1 MTGALLVDAL
11 IDDRYLVLRHL
22 ADGGMA
28 SVYLALDKR
37 LDRQVALKVMRPDL
51 VRDAVFVER
60 FQREAR
66 AVAQL
71 SHPNVVGVF
80 DQGQDGEQVFLTMEF
95 VKGRTLRSVLD
106 SEGAM
111 TPREA
116 LRILR
121 QILAAL
127 ASAHLAE
134 IVHRDVKPENVLISD
149 NGDVKVA
156 DFGLARTV
164 NSVTAGTTGST
175 ILGTVSYLAPEQ
187 VEHGIATPRSDVYA
201 AGLVFYEMLTGAKAV
216 DGDSPIQV
224 AYQHV
229 HGEIPQPSALRPGLS
244 PVLDQLVALATRR
257 EAHERPVDA
266 EIFLHEVM
274 EAERSLTR
282 KELDLTP
289 PGVSGAASGIA
300 HTARVHRPTQPV
312 PVMNPGGEEIATR
325 RGRRTGPVPTN
336 VLRRDVS
343 GARSPLSSRLGP
355 LQAFSPRQLAVFA
368 TTAVLF
374 LSGLLGWYL
383 LAGPGSERTVPE
395 LSGMS
400 QEQAIAAL
408 EAVDLRAEI
417 IPIYSE
423 NVRSGLVV
431 SIDPVRGSVVRRST
445 AVAVSISKGKDRVS
459 IPEVVNQPL
468 DEAKKAIADARL
480 SLGKVSEEFNESV
493 KAGQIVSADP
503 VPGTSV
509 KPSTQVNLVVSKGRK
524 PIDVKDWTGK
534 PFAEAKNTLE
544 RDGLVAQVSGE
555 EFHNDV
561 PQGSVIKQTPA
572 NGTLFK
578 GGQVSFTISK
588 GSELVKIPKVR
599 GSSESQA
606 VEALRAVGLEV
617 DVDRFAGGLF
627 GMAHSTNPKAGSSVP
642 RGTRVVLRVL

>member
-1 MTGALLVDAL
+1 MTSALLVDTL

-51 VRDAVFVER
+51 VRDSVFVER
-60 FQREAR
+60 FRREAR

-95 VKGRTLRSVLD
+95 VKGRTLRSALD
-106 SEGAM
+106 TDGAM
-111 TPREA
+111 TPRES
-116 LRILR
+116 LRVLR
-121 QILAAL
+121 QVLAAL
-127 ASAHLAE
+127 ASAHLAG

-149 NGDVKVA
+149 SGDVKVA

-187 VEHGIATPRSDVYA
+187 VEHGIADPRSDVYA
-201 AGLVFYEMLTGAKAV
+201 AGLVLYEMLTGVKAV

-229 HGEIPQPSALRPGLS
+229 HGEVPRPSALRPGLS
-244 PVLDQLVALATRR
+244 PVLDQLVAMATRR
-257 EAHERPVDA
+257 EPHERPFDA
-266 EIFLHEVM
+266 EIFLEEM
-274 EAERSLTR
+274 TAAERGLAPD
-282 KELDLTP
+282 ELDLP
-289 PGVSGAASGIA
+289 PLGVPGASSGVA

-312 PVMNPGGEEIATR
+312 PVMNPNGNEAATR

-336 VLRRDVS
+336 VLRRDMT
-343 GARSPLSSRLGP
+343 GARGSWSSRLGP
-355 LQAFSPRQLAVFA
+355 LRAFSPRQLAVFA
-368 TTAVLF
+368 ATVVLF
-374 LSGLLGWYL
+374 LSGLVGWYL
-383 LAGPGSERTVPE
+383 LAGPGSQRTVPE

-423 NVRSGLVV
+423 DVRSGLVV
-431 SIDPVRGSVVRRST
+431 SIEPVRGSVVRRST
-445 AVAVSISKGKDRVS
+445 AVAVSISKGKDRVT
-459 IPEVVNQPL
+459 IPEIVNQPL
-468 DEAKKAIADARL
+468 DEAKKSIADARL
-480 SLGKVSEEFNESV
+480 SLGKVAEEFNESV
-493 KAGQIVSADP
+493 KTGHVVSADP
-503 VPGTSV
+503 TSGTSV
-509 KPSTQVNLVVSKGRK
+509 KPSTAVNLVVSKGRK
-524 PIDVKDWTGK
+524 PIEVKDWTGK
-534 PFAEAKNTLE
+534 SFAEAKSALE

-555 EFHNDV
+555 EFHNDI
-561 PQGSVIKQTPA
+561 PQGAVIKQTPA

-578 GGQVSFTISK
+578 GAQVSFTISK

-617 DVDRFAGGLF
+617 EVDRFAGGLF
-627 GMAHSTNPKAGSSVP
+627 GMAHSTSPKAGSSVP
-642 RGTRVVLRVL
+642 RGTKVVLRVF